1 MDLPRD
7 RLTIRFSRSGG
18 PGGQNVNKVETRVEV
33 RFALD
38 AADWI
43 PAPVRARLR
52 RLAAERINRE
62 GELIIT
68 SSRHRSQS
76 RNIEDCLEK
85 LKELIQA
92 ASRRPRKRIPTK
104 PTGGARERRLEGKK
118 QRGDTK
124 RGRSWRPE

>member
-43 PAPVRARLR
+43 PTPVRARLR